1 MDPWFH
7 GCNVHSLVPWFR
19 INHSR
24 TNIFPFLSE
33 QTSLVNIIATN
44 CRGSTNK
51 RFVKLS
57 ATTSGINDVK
67 EAVKIA
73 KNEAIMFKKET
84 VLFIDEIHRF
94 NKLQQVGTLCGIY
107 HKY

>member
-1 MDPWFH
+1 MAVPRWLTWTVF
-7 GCNVHSLVPWFR
+7 SLLGIYYSDIKFL
-19 INHSR
+19 
-24 TNIFPFLSE
+24 LSE

-44 CRGSTNK
+44 CRNSTNK

-73 KNEAIMFKKET
+73 KNEAIMFKRET

-94 NKLQQVGTLCGIY
+94 NKLQQVCTICGI
-107 HKY
+107 